1 MSWLP
6 GLGGGVRGARGGWQ
20 DPKFNGTTEATGCR
34 AFEVILRT
42 LNLTLKMVAEKYLGT
57 ELLESS
63 QTTGERRS
71 QEIDQEASVIM
82 DTRDDR
88 GRTQHN
94 WDKGALVS
102 SDVQSSR

>member
-1 MSWLP
+1 
-6 GLGGGVRGARGGWQ
+6 
-20 DPKFNGTTEATGCR
+20 
-34 AFEVILRT
+34 
-42 LNLTLKMVAEKYLGT
+42 MVAEKYLGT
-57 ELLESS
+57 GLLESP